1 MNLKQTFS
9 KIYQKIKSIFR
20 AFFRIFG
27 WIKKIAHWVFKLS
40 PSLKRKVFMAGAV
53 CFYNRF
59 VGKKDRIKNK
69 ELRIK
74 DRK

>member
-9 KIYQKIKSIFR
+9 KIYQKIKSFLKT
-20 AFFRIFG
+20 FFKMFG
-27 WIKKIAHWVFKLS
+27 WGRKISGWVFKLN

-59 VGKKDRIKNK
+59 VGKKDGKKDKETGIK
-69 ELRIK
+69 
-74 DRK
+74 